1 MIRIPLN
8 ARVEC
13 TDGRVGE
20 STAVIVDRNE
30 LRVTHFVV
38 KEKESPQTDRLVPV
52 DQIAETTHKV
62 IRLRC
67 SKAELGALGA
77 FSAEHYRAVEVPRY
91 QATSMPGD
99 AFYYP
104 DETVEA
110 TGYGQVPV
118 GAKDISAGA
127 EVHATDGKVG
137 QVDELLLDEES
148 GQITHFVMQQ
158 GHWWGRQ
165 EVVMPVSAVEFADG
179 NVVYL
184 KYDKHAVS
192 TALAI
197 PLSQFEGDSDSQ

>member
-1 MIRIPLN
+1 MISIPLN
-8 ARVEC
+8 ASIEC
-13 TDGRVGE
+13 TDGTIGK
-20 STAVIVDRNE
+20 STAVIVDRE
-30 LRVTHFVV
+30 SLHVTHFVV
-38 KEKESPQTDRLVPV
+38 KEKESPHADRLVPV
-52 DQIAETTHKV
+52 DQVAETTHKA

-67 SKAELGALGA
+67 SKAELEGMGG
-77 FSAEHYRAVEVPRY
+77 FSAEHYRAIEVPRY

-99 AFYYP
+99 AFFYP
-104 DETVEA
+104 DETVVA
-110 TGYGQVPV
+110 TGYGQVPA

-137 QVDELLLDEES
+137 QVDELLVDEES

-158 GHWWGRQ
+158 GHWWGRK

-184 KYDKHAVS
+184 KYDKQAVS

-197 PLSQFEGDSDSQ
+197 PLSEFEGDTDME